1 MIDVF
6 VHLIELGCQSIG
18 SEFRS
23 LLVKLPVSHFRHS
36 LETSFSYMEIITGC
50 VTDPQKKIQCLQAL
64 LKDWFDYTTQSYV
77 EAEYSEVNAL
87 LNQVSVIVSISFLF
101 HSIE

>member
-1 MIDVF
+1 MVDVF
-6 VHLIELGCQSIG
+6 VYLIHLGCQWIT

-23 LLVKLPVSHFRHS
+23 LLFKLPITHFRHS

-50 VTDPQKKIQCLQAL
+50 VSDSQKKIQCLQSL
-64 LKDWFDYTTQSYV
+64 LKDWFDYITQSYV

-87 LNQVSVIVSISFLF
+87 FNQVSTFVSFLYPY
-101 HSIE
+101 HYVE